1 MNGVHEYDSFRSV
14 MILCFTTE
22 NVFSNFEKVVFV
34 CLLFF
39 IIGSVEF
46 WFTLVVLGHKESD
59 WMNIVMVEGFNG
71 IRSCNFWH
79 THGNSVGHQVVT
91 QWVTESESWI

>member
-39 IIGSVEF
+39 IIGSDEF
-46 WFTLVVLGHKESD
+46 WFALVVLGYEESA
-59 WMNIVMVEGFNG
+59 
-71 IRSCNFWH
+71 
-79 THGNSVGHQVVT
+79 
-91 QWVTESESWI
+91 